1 MSETPRDE
9 SALSPN
15 AKKSYPF
22 GTPNHGKFSYSSF
35 AHLPPTNR
43 DFAMQLAASTGEVG
57 VVRTERKSPVK
68 QRAAPVLDDLPEAE
82 EGVAPCIRP
91 ECRDV
96 IRDIYDRQA
105 KNEAERDDIIQE
117 CEKMIQI
124 HQQLEEE
131 TLMIDD
137 DNKRIL
143 LEGNM
148 LEESYQ
154 TLLAKYA
161 KCKTIKL
168 EKETERDE
176 LNSKVVIT
184 HPLIALKMLK

>member
-1 MSETPRDE
+1 
-9 SALSPN
+9 
-15 AKKSYPF
+15 
-22 GTPNHGKFSYSSF
+22 
-35 AHLPPTNR
+35 
-43 DFAMQLAASTGEVG
+43 MQLAASTGEVG
-57 VVRTERKSPVK
+57 IVRTERKSPVK
-68 QRAAPVLDDLPEAE
+68 QRSTPVLDDLPEAE

-91 ECRDV
+91 ECREV

-137 DNKRIL
+137 DNKRII

-176 LNSKVVIT
+176 LNSKVCYLFDILSEIT
-184 HPLIALKMLK
+184 LIADAFGSRKTKTHSPQSRNTSSTLRYHVERHNKRGHR